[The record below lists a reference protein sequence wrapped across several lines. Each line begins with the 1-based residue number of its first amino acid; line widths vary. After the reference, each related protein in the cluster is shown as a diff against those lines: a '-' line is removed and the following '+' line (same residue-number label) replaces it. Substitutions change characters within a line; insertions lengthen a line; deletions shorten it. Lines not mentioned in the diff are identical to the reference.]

1 MNKTE
6 IISGAKAIAEKLSAN
21 IEIQE
26 YNQYNW
32 TAIRIYYGR
41 GLFER
46 FIALLSI
53 PHDNPVLRVFENDK
67 PRIFKDFAEFEEYAR
82 KNAEIQKN
90 KNIRFG
96 KIPNY
101 D

>member
-1 MNKTE
+1 MNKSE

-26 YNQYNW
+26 YNQYGW
-32 TAIRIYYGR
+32 TAIRIYYGS
-41 GLFER
+41 GLCER

-53 PHDNPVLRVFENDK
+53 PHDNPVIRMFKNDE
-67 PRIFKDFAEFEEYAR
+67 PVIFKDLEEFEKFATE
-82 KNAEIQKN
+82 NAEIQKN
-90 KNIRFG
+90 VKFDEY
-96 KIPNY
+96 IPNC

>member
-6 IISGAKAIAEKLSAN
+6 IISGTKAIAKKLSAN

-32 TAIRIYYGR
+32 TAIRIYYGS

-90 KNIRFG
+90 IRFDE
-96 KIPNY
+96 IPNY
-101 D
+101 N